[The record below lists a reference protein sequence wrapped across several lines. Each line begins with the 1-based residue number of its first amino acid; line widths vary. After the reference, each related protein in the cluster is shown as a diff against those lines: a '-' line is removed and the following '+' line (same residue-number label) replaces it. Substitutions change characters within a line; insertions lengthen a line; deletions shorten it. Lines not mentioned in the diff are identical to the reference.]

1 MTTRE
6 QCGRGPSRW
15 MPGVVLILIGT
26 LFLLDHLNIVHVDA
40 FWRFWP
46 LLLIAL
52 GLAKFVNEGRRVGG
66 VMLVLVGVFFMLE
79 NLGFRMLTWATL
91 WPVLIIAAGVAMIWG
106 RFDMPHTMPGAPGDG
121 RETVTASAMFGG
133 VERRVTVSNFRQGN
147 VSAILGGIELDFRS
161 ADIEG
166 EQAVLYVEAI
176 FGGVEI
182 TVPDHW
188 QVIFEGESMFAGYS
202 DETRAPVVD
211 AMGTRPKKYLIV
223 RGRAIFGGI
232 SVKN

>member
-1 MTTRE
+1 M
-6 QCGRGPSRW
+6 
-15 MPGVVLILIGT
+15 ILIGM
-26 LFLLDHLNIVHVDA
+26 LFLLDHLNVIHVDA
-40 FWRFWP
+40 FWKYWP

-52 GLAKFVNEGRRVGG
+52 GLAKFVNEGKRVGG
-66 VMLVLVGVFFMLE
+66 VMLILVGAFFMLE

-106 RFDMPHTMPGAPGDG
+106 RFDMPQMRPGTPGAVDA
-121 RETVTASAMFGG
+121 RETVTASALFGG
-133 VERRVTVSNFRQGN
+133 VERRITTNNFRQGN
-147 VSAILGGIELDFRS
+147 ASAIMGGIELDFRS
-161 ADIEG
+161 AEIEG
-166 EQAVLYVEAI
+166 EEAVLYVEAI
-176 FGGVEI
+176 FGGIEL

-188 QVIFEGESMFAGYS
+188 QVIYEGESMFAGYS

-211 AMGTRPKKYLIV
+211 AMGTRPKKFLIV